1 MSSRSRRRTS
11 QTSSKH
17 GLLGGINFVLWT
29 LVTLLTIAV
38 VVVMLTYNI
47 LGFNSLNLIIPVVLG
62 ILLVIFL
69 LWILTK
75 KAKVLVTIFLSL
87 MLIGLGTGLFFVKS
101 ALDFSTKLN
110 RTAKVSQVEMSV
122 MVPAESDISDVT
134 QLSSILAPVAND
146 GDNISAL
153 LSHISSDKGVTLS
166 EKTSLSYP
174 AAYESLLAGEDK
186 AMVMNSAYAELLR
199 SDHADFDNKVKT
211 IYTYT
216 VTKKIENTSRP
227 KVESDSFN
235 VYISGIDTYGS
246 ISSVSRSDVNIIMTV
261 NRSTHKILLTTTPRD
276 SYVPIADGGNNQ
288 YDKLTHAGIYGVDSS
303 IHTLENLY
311 GIDINYYA
319 RINFT
324 TFLTL
329 VDLLGGIEVEN
340 DQEFTAHSNKNYH
353 FGIGKVSLDSAGALA
368 FVRERYSLENGDN
381 DRGKNQTK
389 VIAAIVN
396 KLTSL
401 DSVAKYSQII
411 NGLGDSIQTD
421 MPFDTM
427 MTLANGQL
435 ESRQSYEVKS
445 QAITGTGSTGQL
457 PSYAMPTASLY
468 MLSIDDASLNTAK
481 EAIKATMEGN

>member
-134 QLSSILAPVAND
+134 QLNSILAPVASD

-199 SDHADFDNKVKT
+199 SDHSDFDNKVKT

-216 VTKKIENTSRP
+216 VKKKIENTSRP

-324 TFLTL
+324 TFLNL
-329 VDLLGGIEVEN
+329 IDLLGGVTVTN
-340 DQEFTAHSNKNYH
+340 DQEFTSLHGKYH
-353 FGIGKVSLDSAGALA
+353 FPIGEVTMNSAQALG
-368 FVRERYSLENGDN
+368 FVRERYSLSNGDN

>member
-11 QTSSKH
+11 QASTKH
-17 GLLGGINFVLWT
+17 GLLGGINIVLWA
-29 LVTLLTIAV
+29 VTSLLTVAV
-38 VVVMLTYNI
+38 VVVLLTYNI
-47 LGFNSLNLIIPVVLG
+47 LGFNSQNFIIPIVLG
-62 ILLVIFL
+62 ILMVILLLLILSKKVRAVVTVFL
-69 LWILTK
+69 G
-75 KAKVLVTIFLSL
+75 L
-87 MLIGLGTGLFFVKS
+87 MIVALGSGLFFVKS
-101 ALDFSTKLN
+101 ALDFSNKLN
-110 RTAKVSQVEMSV
+110 TTAKVSQIEMSV
-122 MVPAESDISDVT
+122 MVPVDSDISDVA
-134 QLSSILAPVAND
+134 QLSSVLAPVSSD

-153 LSHISSDKGVTLS
+153 LSRITSDKGVTLS
-166 EKTSLSYP
+166 EKTSLSYST
-174 AAYESLLAGEDK
+174 AYESLLAGDDK

-199 SDHADFDNKVKT
+199 SNHEDFDSKVKT

-216 VTKKIENTSRP
+216 IKKKVESTNQTKT
-227 KVESDSFN
+227 ESDSFN

-288 YDKLTHAGIYGVDSS
+288 YDKLTHAGIYGVDASM
-303 IHTLENLY
+303 HTLENLY

-324 TFLTL
+324 TFLKLIDL
-329 VDLLGGIEVEN
+329 VGGVTVTNE
-340 DQEFTAHSNKNYH
+340 QEFTSGKHH
-353 FGIGKVSLDSAGALA
+353 FPVGEVTMSSEQALV
-368 FVRERYSLENGDN
+368 FVRERYSLEHGDD
-381 DRGKNQTK
+381 DRGKNQMK
-389 VIAAIVN
+389 VITALIN

-411 NGLGDSIQTD
+411 NGLGNSIQTD
-421 MPFDTM
+421 MPFETM

-435 ESRQSYEVKS
+435 DSKQRYDVTS

-457 PSYAMPTASLY
+457 PSYAMPTARLY
-468 MLSIDDASLNTAK
+468 MLSIDNASLESAK